1 MHAPQLHQ
9 ECPCPRPF
17 SMHRIPQGEK
27 NKLARQCWLANL
39 QRENFNPG
47 TSARVCSV
55 HFVDGRPT
63 EDNPYPTLHLGTL
76 NVPYKGR
83 IQVTQHHTTPSEL
96 WPSIPST
103 VDSPQHSTADEP
115 DDDHSASFSD
125 DDVNGS
131 LPARNR
137 LGPGIVTYERA
148 FRANKRASVPTKCLS
163 CGCSCKF
170 IGKMDKGVQTQ
181 SEEDQ
186 DYAYHA
192 DVQVHLKQEIF

>member
-27 NKLARQCWLANL
+27 NKLVRQCWLANL
-39 QRENFNPG
+39 QREDFDPG
-47 TSARVCSV
+47 TSSRVCSV

-83 IQVTQHHTTPSEL
+83 RRATHTAPSQL
-96 WPSIPST
+96 WPSAPST
-103 VDSPQHSTADEP
+103 GSSPQRYVADEP
-115 DDDHSASFSD
+115 NDDYSAAFADDDMND
-125 DDVNGS
+125 S
-131 LPARNR
+131 LPAKNQ

-148 FRANKRASVPTKCLS
+148 FRANKKALVPTKCSS
-163 CGCSCKF
+163 CGCSCKG
-170 IGKMDKGVQTQ
+170 IRKMDKGVQTPP
-181 SEEDQ
+181 EEDQ
-186 DYAYHA
+186 DYTYHT
-192 DVQVHLKQEIF
+192 DVQVHVKQEIF